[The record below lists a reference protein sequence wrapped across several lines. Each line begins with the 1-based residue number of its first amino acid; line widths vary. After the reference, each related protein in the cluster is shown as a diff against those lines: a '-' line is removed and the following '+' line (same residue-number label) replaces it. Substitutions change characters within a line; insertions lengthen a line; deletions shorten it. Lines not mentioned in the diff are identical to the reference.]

1 MLGLYQT
8 LPVEEP
14 QPRKKEGQKLNQK
27 DISSTKGEKSQETQ
41 QEDVLASNNTKSK

>member
-8 LPVEEP
+8 LPGEEP

-27 DISSTKGEKSQETQ
+27 DISSTKEKNHKKHNRRRTSIKQHKQ
-41 QEDVLASNNTKSK
+41 

>member
-27 DISSTKGEKSQETQ
+27 DIISTKEKNHKKHNGRRTSFKQH
-41 QEDVLASNNTKSK
+41 KK